1 MKTENA
7 IPRKKGA
14 ANKNTLFVVCM
25 MAYPVLQFLVFFV
38 YVNIN
43 TIKMSFTYFDWNI
56 GETVVGLKYYRE
68 FFYEL
73 FNMRQMKIALKN
85 SLLVAV
91 NGIFIAQPLGI
102 IFGYLVF
109 KKIPWARIFKVIFF
123 LPSIIS
129 IVVLTMVYKYMF
141 DPTVGPIA
149 ALMSALGAE
158 TIPDFFTDATYAF
171 PLVLLYCNWA
181 GIGYSVLMV
190 GGSMNRIP
198 EEIIEYGKLEGLG
211 MVKELVLIV
220 VPLVW
225 PMISTSLVLSCT
237 NIFTFFIQVQLIT
250 GGSGD
255 STTIAYIINSLVS
268 GGSQNL
274 EKAAAFGI
282 CCSVFAA
289 PVILIV
295 KNVSERFFQDVSF

>member
-1 MKTENA
+1 
-7 IPRKKGA
+7 
-14 ANKNTLFVVCM
+14 M
-25 MAYPVLQFLVFFV
+25 MAYPVLQFLIFFV
-38 YVNIN
+38 YVNIE
-43 TIKMSFTYFDWNI
+43 TIRMSFTYFDWQS
-56 GETVVGLKYYRE
+56 GETVYGLKYYRE

-73 FNMRQMKIALKN
+73 VHMNQMKVAIKN
-85 SLLVAV
+85 SLLVFV
-91 NGIFIAQPLGI
+91 NSTFIAQPLGI

-109 KKIPWARIFKVIFF
+109 KKIPGAKVFKVIFF

-129 IVVLTMVYKYMF
+129 IVVLSMVYKYMW

-149 ALMSALGAE
+149 AIMRAFGAT
-158 TIPDFFTDATYAF
+158 TIPDFFMDSRFAF

-181 GIGYSVLMV
+181 GIGYSVLMI

-211 MVKELVLIV
+211 MVKELIFIV
-220 VPLVW
+220 IPLVW

-268 GGSQNL
+268 GGNQQL
-274 EKAAAFGI
+274 EKAAAFGL
-282 CCSVFAA
+282 CCTLFAA
-289 PVILIV
+289 PLIIIV
-295 KNVSERFFQDVSF
+295 KTVSERFFADISF